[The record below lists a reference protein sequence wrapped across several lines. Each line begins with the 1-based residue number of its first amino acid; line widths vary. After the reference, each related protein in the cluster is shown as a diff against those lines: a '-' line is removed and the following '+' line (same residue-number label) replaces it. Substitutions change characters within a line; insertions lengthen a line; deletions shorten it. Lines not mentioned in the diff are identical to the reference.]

1 MRLSLLSLVLLLTT
15 STTQADIITGRVLDA
30 AGQPVNGCNIDMID
44 EVTGNDMALSN
55 DGTNALGI
63 FSIVVP
69 TGLYQVTINPPQ
81 PPVTVSLVETL
92 NDVVVVVTQDLGDI
106 HLTPGGLLSGT
117 ILLPNGLPAAGVNL
131 DIEMPDGSEY
141 IPAFD
146 GTDLLGNFAL
156 VAPQGEVFLQIRPE
170 NLTTTLLAPEQF
182 ALTNLGAAHD
192 FGTINLRPGFWISLT
207 VLNSQNAPVYN
218 ADLDVTDLATAL
230 QVFTPSDNSD
240 ASGFVDVILPSGSF
254 EIEVEPRFLDG
265 LVGTLISPVNVSMD
279 SNLGVVNL
287 DQGVVLSGTVTD
299 TLGQPLA
306 GVDLDA
312 LDESTGNEISLGT
325 DNSNSNGQYAV
336 IVPTGTL
343 TLIYTPSP
351 AGAQV
356 PLVESGVVVSG
367 DLVHNVQL
375 AECNCGTVRGVG
387 TAGAGGH
394 TPRLTTTAAC
404 PTLGDTSWGVTLT
417 QGLGGALAV
426 VRAGIDTGPS
436 AGISQATSSLLLGPP
451 VIIQLSGT
459 PGTPGVGT
467 ASINLPLQDDPSMAG
482 LTLRARAVVFD
493 SSARGGRS
501 RSRVLEATL
510 CGQ

>member
-1 MRLSLLSLVLLLTT
+1 MRLSFLSLGLLLTA
-15 STTQADIITGRVLDA
+15 STAQADIITGRVLDA
-30 AGQPVNGCNIDMID
+30 AGQPISGCNIDMID
-44 EVTGNDMALSN
+44 EVTGTNMTIGN

-69 TGLYQVTINPPQ
+69 TGLYQVTVIPPQ
-81 PPVTVSLVETL
+81 PPVTVSLIEEL
-92 NDVVVVVTQDLGDI
+92 NDVVVVITQDLGDI
-106 HLTPGGLLSGT
+106 HLAPGGLLSGT
-117 ILLPNGLPAAGVNL
+117 ILLPNGLPAVGVNL
-131 DIEMPDGSEY
+131 DVEMPDGSEY

-146 GTDLLGNFAL
+146 GTDLLGNFAV

-192 FGTINLRPGFWISLT
+192 FGTINLRPGFWTSLT
-207 VLNSQNAPVYN
+207 VLNSQNAPVFN
-218 ADLDVTDLATAL
+218 ADLDVTDLTTTL
-230 QVFTPSDNSD
+230 RLYTPSDNTD
-240 ASGFVDVILPSGSF
+240 ASGFVDVVLPPGSF
-254 EIEVEPRFLDG
+254 EIEVEPRFLDR
-265 LVGTLISPVNVSMD
+265 LVGTLISPVSVSMNMD
-279 SNLGVVNL
+279 LGVVNL
-287 DQGVVLSGTVTD
+287 DPGVVLSGTVTD
-299 TLGQPLA
+299 TLGQPLFN
-306 GVDLDA
+306 VDLDA
-312 LDESTGNEISLGT
+312 FNEGTGNEIALGA
-325 DNSNSNGQYAV
+325 DNTNPNGQYAV
-336 IVPTGTL
+336 VVPTGTL

-426 VRAGIDTGPS
+426 VRAGLDAGPS
-436 AGISQATSSLLLGPP
+436 AGIGQVTGSLLLGPP

-467 ASINLPLQDDPSMAG
+467 ASLNLPLQDDPSMAG
-482 LTLRARAVVFD
+482 MTLRARAVVFD